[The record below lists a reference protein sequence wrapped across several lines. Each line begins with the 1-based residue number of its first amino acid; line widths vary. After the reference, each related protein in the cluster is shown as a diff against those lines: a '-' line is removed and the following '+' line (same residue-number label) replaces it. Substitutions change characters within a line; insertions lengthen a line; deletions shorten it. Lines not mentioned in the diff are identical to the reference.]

1 MQPSRAQ
8 LGIMATLLGLV
19 AVLGVVWLVRSAT
32 TDNQS
37 SAGSDSTTGSAD
49 ARSNASGDG
58 DGDVTANGGRSRPGE
73 ASNGADGGGT
83 KSSSQGE
90 KHKNG
95 PYVPNG
101 VNLQGNGDRDGC
113 VTVIN
118 KTSTPAV
125 IESISFVIVDGHGGT
140 AVHSDNGAHCFNE
153 PGDEKPGPPCQG
165 LKLIEGDQCLTGAVL
180 ASNAK
185 PGEYTVEAVVH
196 TRFRCDNDKIDP
208 CNYVKDW
215 GGRPPTKKAPVDVRG
230 SGTSGSP
237 LRATIVVKGPD
248 SEPPDD
254 SPSSK
259 SPSPHDGVSP
269 PPDVSPGS
277 QPPDDGSSSASGE
290 G

>member
-1 MQPSRAQ
+1 MQPSRAR

-32 TDNQS
+32 TDS
-37 SAGSDSTTGSAD
+37 RSTAGSDTASGSAD
-49 ARSNASGDG
+49 GQSNASGHADG
-58 DGDVTANGGRSRPGE
+58 DGDVTADGGRSRPGE
-73 ASNGADGGGT
+73 ASNGADGGG
-83 KSSSQGE
+83 SQSPGRGG
-90 KHKNG
+90 KHGDG

-125 IESISFVIVDGHGGT
+125 IESLSFVIVDGPGGT
-140 AVHSDNGAHCFNE
+140 TVHSDNGAHCYNE

-185 PGEYTVEAVVH
+185 DGEYTVEAVVH

-230 SGTSGSP
+230 SGTSQSP
-237 LRATIVVKGPD
+237 LRATIVVGGHD
-248 SEPPDD
+248 SEAPDD

-259 SPSPHDGVSP
+259 SPSPPGGVSP
-269 PPDVSPGS
+269 PGVSPES
-277 QPPDDGSSSASGE
+277 ESPQDSSPASEAG
-290 G
+290 